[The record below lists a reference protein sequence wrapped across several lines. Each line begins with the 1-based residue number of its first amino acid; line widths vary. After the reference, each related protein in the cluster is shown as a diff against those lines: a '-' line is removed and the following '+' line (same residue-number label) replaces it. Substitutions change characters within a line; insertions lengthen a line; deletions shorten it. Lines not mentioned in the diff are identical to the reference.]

1 MTAEAGDLGADLNT
15 KRPAGMEMW
24 LQEFGQIHR
33 LAQKTVTK
41 KGLTQTCGQHNTV
54 HVDTHRCRCEYTH
67 THKTYTVCLWRKAIY
82 WPTAEVSASKVNLR
96 RCLMCS
102 ASFLLSLSISVSL
115 ALSPRLRETHLLYK
129 SKYTSRVGK
138 CIHTTGDLIT
148 GAVNWAMRTSSTLN
162 DIQTHIHG
170 VKGKM

>member
-67 THKTYTVCLWRKAIY
+67 TQDLYRLPLKKSHLLTD
-82 WPTAEVSASKVNLR
+82 R
-96 RCLMCS
+96 RG
-102 ASFLLSLSISVSL
+102 VSL
-115 ALSPRLRETHLLYK
+115 
-129 SKYTSRVGK
+129 
-138 CIHTTGDLIT
+138 
-148 GAVNWAMRTSSTLN
+148 
-162 DIQTHIHG
+162 
-170 VKGKM
+170 